1 MPANKKKQDSIYS
14 PEFIKE
20 KLRAI
25 PRETTPRRI
34 TPPIKRLCKK
44 LVADG
49 MPGFVPVLAAPSA
62 KPNAAF
68 ENVQDTIHVNGG
80 EHAAGWLI
88 WEMRGV
94 LLNAERY
101 VCWRSPDGDV
111 IDVSPKPDGEKR
123 ILFLEGLEP
132 WDGSRVCPTTYA
144 LVDDE
149 PVKDYLKIYQ
159 SERRQW
165 VKNVT
170 DFQLQKKLTYAMV
183 AMSDHLASQKKR
195 KK

>member
-1 MPANKKKQDSIYS
+1 MSAKKQQENIYS
-14 PEFIKE
+14 PEFIQE

-34 TPPIKRLCKK
+34 TPPVKRLCKK

-62 KPNAAF
+62 KPNAAH
-68 ENVQDTIHVNGG
+68 ENVEDTIRINGG
-80 EHAAGWLI
+80 EHAPGWLI

-101 VCWRSPDGDV
+101 TCWRSPEGDL

-123 ILFLEGLEP
+123 ILFLEGPEP
-132 WDGSRVCPTTYA
+132 WDGSRICPTTYA

-149 PVKDYLKIYQ
+149 PVKNYIKIYQ

-165 VKNVT
+165 VKEVT
-170 DFQLQKKLTYAMV
+170 DFARQKELTLAMV
-183 AMSDHLASQKKR
+183 AMSDHLASHKKR

>member
-1 MPANKKKQDSIYS
+1 MCAKKKQESIYS
-14 PEFIKE
+14 PDFTKQ

-34 TPPIKRLCKK
+34 IPPIKRLCKK
-44 LVADG
+44 LAADG
-49 MPGFVPVLAAPSA
+49 MPSFVPVLAAPSA
-62 KPNAAF
+62 KANAAY
-68 ENVQDTIHVNGG
+68 ENVEDTVRVNGG
-80 EHAAGWLI
+80 EHAPGWLI

-101 VCWRSPDGDV
+101 TCWRSPEGDL
-111 IDVSPKPDGEKR
+111 IDVTPKPDGEKR
-123 ILFLEGLEP
+123 ILFLDGPDP

-149 PVKDYLKIYQ
+149 PVKNYIKAYQ
-159 SERRQW
+159 SERSQW
-165 VKNVT
+165 VKEVT
-170 DFQLQKKLTYAMV
+170 DFKLQKELYLAMV
-183 AMSDHLASQKKR
+183 AMSDHLAKQKKR

>member
-1 MPANKKKQDSIYS
+1 MCAKKNQDNIYS
-14 PEFIKE
+14 PDFIQQ

-34 TPPIKRLCKK
+34 TPPVKRLCKK

-49 MPGFVPVLAAPSA
+49 MPGFVPVLAASSA
-62 KPNAAF
+62 KANAAY
-68 ENVQDTIHVNGG
+68 ENVEQTIQVNGG
-80 EHAAGWLI
+80 DHSPGWLI

-101 VCWRSPDGDV
+101 TCWRSPEGDV
-111 IDVSPKPDGEKR
+111 VDVTPKPDGEKR
-123 ILFLEGLEP
+123 ILFLEGPDP

-149 PVKDYLKIYQ
+149 PVKNYIKFYQ
-159 SERRQW
+159 SERSQW
-165 VKNVT
+165 VKDVT
-170 DFQLQKKLTYAMV
+170 DFKLQKELYLAMV
-183 AMSDHLASQKKR
+183 AMSDHLAAQKKR

>member
-1 MPANKKKQDSIYS
+1 MSAKKKQESIYS
-14 PEFIKE
+14 PEFIQK

-34 TPPIKRLCKK
+34 APPIKRLCKK

-49 MPGFVPVLAAPSA
+49 LPDFVPVLAAPSA
-62 KPNAAF
+62 KPNAVY
-68 ENVQDTIHVNGG
+68 ENVEDTIRVNGG
-80 EHAAGWLI
+80 EHAPGWLI

-101 VCWRSPDGDV
+101 TCWRSPEGDL
-111 IDVSPKPDGEKR
+111 IDVSPKPDKEKR
-123 ILFLEGLEP
+123 ILFLEGPEP

-149 PVKDYLKIYQ
+149 PVKNYIKLYQ
-159 SERRQW
+159 AERRLW

-170 DFQLQKKLTYAMV
+170 DYARQKELTLAMV
-183 AMSDHLASQKKR
+183 AMSDHLAAQKKR
-195 KK
+195 RK

>member
-1 MPANKKKQDSIYS
+1 MSAKKQQENIYS
-14 PEFIKE
+14 PDFIQQ

-49 MPGFVPVLAAPSA
+49 MPGFVPVLAASNA
-62 KPNAAF
+62 TPNAAY
-68 ENVQDTIHVNGG
+68 ENVEDTIRINGG

-101 VCWRSPDGDV
+101 TCWRSPEGDV

-123 ILFLEGLEP
+123 ILFLESPDP
-132 WDGSRVCPTTYA
+132 WGGSRVCPTTYS

-149 PVKDYLKIYQ
+149 PVKNYIKIYQ
-159 SERRQW
+159 SERRLW
-165 VKNVT
+165 VKDVT
-170 DFQLQKKLTYAMV
+170 DFARQKELTLAIV

>member
-1 MPANKKKQDSIYS
+1 MAAKKKQDSIYS
-14 PEFIKE
+14 PEFIQE

-44 LVADG
+44 LVDDG
-49 MPGFVPVLAAPSA
+49 MPGFVPVLAASNA

-68 ENVQDTIHVNGG
+68 ENVEDTIRVNSG
-80 EHAAGWLI
+80 EHAAGWLL

-101 VCWRSPDGDV
+101 TCWKSPDGDV

-123 ILFLEGLEP
+123 ILFLEGPEP

-149 PVKDYLKIYQ
+149 PVRNYIKIYQ

-170 DFQLQKKLTYAMV
+170 DFNLQKQLTYAMV

-195 KK
+195 K

>member
-1 MPANKKKQDSIYS
+1 MMERKKQQNVYS
-14 PEFIKE
+14 PDFVRE

-34 TPPIKRLCKK
+34 TPPIKRLCKR

-49 MPGFVPVLAAPSA
+49 LPRFVPVLAASSA
-62 KPNAAF
+62 KANAAH
-68 ENVQDTIHVNGG
+68 ENVEDTIRVNGG
-80 EHAAGWLI
+80 VHVPGWLI

-101 VCWRSPDGDV
+101 ACWRSAEGDL

-123 ILFLEGLEP
+123 ILFLEGPEP
-132 WDGSRVCPTTYA
+132 WDGSRVCPVTSA
-144 LVDDE
+144 LVEDE
-149 PVKDYLKIYQ
+149 PVLEYIRLYQ
-159 SERRQW
+159 SQRRQW
-165 VKNVT
+165 VNEIT
-170 DFQLQKKLTYAMV
+170 DFKLQKELYLAMV
-183 AMSDHLASQKKR
+183 AMSDHLAAQKR

>member
-1 MPANKKKQDSIYS
+1 MSAKKQQESIYS
-14 PEFIKE
+14 PEFIQE

-34 TPPIKRLCKK
+34 TSPIKRLCKK

-62 KPNAAF
+62 KPNAAH
-68 ENVQDTIHVNGG
+68 ENVEDTIQVNSGQ
-80 EHAAGWLI
+80 HAPGWLI
-88 WEMRGV
+88 WEIRGV

-101 VCWRSPDGDV
+101 TCWRSPEGDLV
-111 IDVSPKPDGEKR
+111 DVSPKPDGEKR
-123 ILFLEGLEP
+123 ILFLEGPDP

-149 PVKDYLKIYQ
+149 PVKNYIKIYQ

-165 VKNVT
+165 VKEVT
-170 DFQLQKKLTYAMV
+170 DFARQKELTLAMV

>member
-1 MPANKKKQDSIYS
+1 MCAKKQENIYS
-14 PEFIKE
+14 PDVIQQ

-34 TPPIKRLCKK
+34 TAPVKRLCKK

-62 KPNAAF
+62 KANTAY
-68 ENVQDTIHVNGG
+68 ENVEDTIRVNGG
-80 EHAAGWLI
+80 EHSPGWLI

-101 VCWRSPDGDV
+101 TCWRSPEGDL

-123 ILFLEGLEP
+123 ILFLEGPDP

-149 PVKDYLKIYQ
+149 PVKNYIKAYR

-165 VKNVT
+165 AKEVT
-170 DFQLQKKLTYAMV
+170 DFKLQKELYLAMI
-183 AMSDHLASQKKR
+183 AMSDCLAEQKKR

>member
-1 MPANKKKQDSIYS
+1 MSAKKKQENIYS
-14 PEFIKE
+14 PEFIQE

-34 TPPIKRLCKK
+34 TPPVKRLCKK

-62 KPNAAF
+62 KPNAAY
-68 ENVQDTIHVNGG
+68 ENVEDTIRVNGG
-80 EHAAGWLI
+80 EHAPGWLI

-101 VCWRSPDGDV
+101 TCWRSPDGDL

-123 ILFLEGLEP
+123 ILFLEGPEP

-149 PVKDYLKIYQ
+149 PVKNYIKLYQ

-165 VKNVT
+165 VKDVT
-170 DFQLQKKLTYAMV
+170 DFARQKELTLAMV

>member
-1 MPANKKKQDSIYS
+1 MCATKKQDNIYS
-14 PEFIKE
+14 PDFIRQ

-34 TPPIKRLCKK
+34 TPPVKRLCKK

-49 MPGFVPVLAAPSA
+49 TPGFIPVLAVPSA
-62 KPNAAF
+62 KANAAYA
-68 ENVQDTIHVNGG
+68 NVEDTIQINGG
-80 EHAAGWLI
+80 EHAPGWLI
-88 WEMRGV
+88 WEIRGV

-101 VCWRSPDGDV
+101 TCWRSPEGDL

-123 ILFLEGLEP
+123 ILFLEGPQP

-144 LVDDE
+144 MVDDE
-149 PVKDYLKIYQ
+149 PVKAYIKLYQ
-159 SERRQW
+159 AERRKW
-165 VKNVT
+165 VQEVT
-170 DFQLQKKLTYAMV
+170 DFKLQKELYLAMV
-183 AMSDHLASQKKR
+183 ALSDHLAGQRKR